1 MKIGKEPHE
10 IMEEMEKGIRQNQRL
25 TENGLYEDVEQ
36 YENFYAGRQWEGVNA
51 PNLEKPV
58 LNFTYRVVSYCISML
73 VSDDIGVEIRPF
85 RRTEGAARSTALLGR
100 EVERAIERSRLKTKL
115 RQSLKDAAV
124 DGDCCMYLW
133 TDLDQQTGQTARGEI
148 ACEGIENT
156 KVLFGDPYTPEV
168 QAQPYLL
175 ILRRRQL
182 DRARELARENGA
194 GEEAERIQPDSE
206 SLYGE
211 DSRSEDLVTCVTKLW
226 KENGTVRWK
235 EVCRS
240 CEIQK
245 ERDTGYRIYPLAW
258 MPWAAR
264 RGSYHGRG
272 ILEGMIPNQIFVNKM
287 WAMMMVQVKNT
298 SFPKIF
304 YDKTLLPN
312 GWNNRVA
319 DAIGV
324 NGPPDRVVAQNVR
337 PAEMSAQALDLVE
350 KTISYTKDYMGAND
364 VALGNVRPENTSAII
379 ATQKASSAPL
389 ELQRLGYYQFVEDI
403 VRVMCEI
410 MRCDYGVRMAVMED
424 ESGTLQEQLVD
435 FSALDLDQME
445 LNVEVGMSSY
455 WSEITQQQSADNLL
469 KAGVIQDAA
478 DYLER
483 LPDKWV
489 KDKAGLLRKLRE
501 RQAMAGTG
509 AAPLNA
515 AVGDPGIAAGAMA
528 DLSQGQ
534 GMVTG

>member
-1 MKIGKEPHE
+1 
-10 IMEEMEKGIRQNQRL
+10 
-25 TENGLYEDVEQ
+25 
-36 YENFYAGRQWEGVNA
+36 
-51 PNLEKPV
+51 
-58 LNFTYRVVSYCISML
+58 
-73 VSDDIGVEIRPF
+73 
-85 RRTEGAARSTALLGR
+85 
-100 EVERAIERSRLKTKL
+100 
-115 RQSLKDAAV
+115 
-124 DGDCCMYLW
+124 
-133 TDLDQQTGQTARGEI
+133 
-148 ACEGIENT
+148 
-156 KVLFGDPYTPEV
+156 
-168 QAQPYLL
+168 
-175 ILRRRQL
+175 
-182 DRARELARENGA
+182 
-194 GEEAERIQPDSE
+194 
-206 SLYGE
+206 
-211 DSRSEDLVTCVTKLW
+211 
-226 KENGTVRWK
+226 
-235 EVCRS
+235 
-240 CEIQK
+240 
-245 ERDTGYRIYPLAW
+245 
-258 MPWAAR
+258 
-264 RGSYHGRG
+264 
-272 ILEGMIPNQIFVNKM
+272 
-287 WAMMMVQVKNT
+287 
-298 SFPKIF
+298 
-304 YDKTLLPN
+304 
-312 GWNNRVA
+312 
-319 DAIGV
+319 
-324 NGPPDRVVAQNVR
+324 
-337 PAEMSAQALDLVE
+337 MSAQALDLVE

>member
-1 MKIGKEPHE
+1 
-10 IMEEMEKGIRQNQRL
+10 
-25 TENGLYEDVEQ
+25 
-36 YENFYAGRQWEGVNA
+36 
-51 PNLEKPV
+51 
-58 LNFTYRVVSYCISML
+58 
-73 VSDDIGVEIRPF
+73 
-85 RRTEGAARSTALLGR
+85 
-100 EVERAIERSRLKTKL
+100 
-115 RQSLKDAAV
+115 
-124 DGDCCMYLW
+124 
-133 TDLDQQTGQTARGEI
+133 
-148 ACEGIENT
+148 
-156 KVLFGDPYTPEV
+156 
-168 QAQPYLL
+168 
-175 ILRRRQL
+175 
-182 DRARELARENGA
+182 
-194 GEEAERIQPDSE
+194 
-206 SLYGE
+206 
-211 DSRSEDLVTCVTKLW
+211 
-226 KENGTVRWK
+226 
-235 EVCRS
+235 
-240 CEIQK
+240 
-245 ERDTGYRIYPLAW
+245 